1 MHSKVPQFTSG
12 DTLRVLSAYDLMGS
26 EEGDKIIGRKDG
38 RKEGRTDKWKR
49 EREEGRWN
57 R

>member
-49 EREEGRWN
+49 EREEER
-57 R
+57 